1 VRAEQ
6 GTLVTTRNLG
16 FDETKL
22 PRITVELVKAMGGA
36 AYGIIPWDNPLGVNM
51 GKEINLSTQAVLAG
65 QDPADVFTKL
75 QAVSMNEWG
84 K

>member
-1 VRAEQ
+1 MRAEA

-16 FDETKL
+16 IDETKL
-22 PRITVELVKAMGGA
+22 PQITVALMKAMGGA
-36 AYGIIPWDNPLGVNM
+36 SYGVIPWDNPLGVNM
-51 GKEINLSTQAVLAG
+51 GKEINLATQAVLSG
-65 QDPADVFTKL
+65 ENPTDVFTKL